1 MKPLPSLGEQESE
14 ILRYIGEQP
23 PVSVRDVAAQFSGL
37 ARTTVLTMME
47 RLRRKGYL
55 QRVKLDGVFKYSAK
69 VQSEV
74 VMKKKITDFVEKTL
88 GGSMTPLINYFSSPS
103 QLDESEVEKLRALVA
118 EFDRQKESL

>member
-88 GGSMTPLINYFSSPS
+88 GGSMAPLINYFSSPS

-118 EFDRQKESL
+118 EFDRKKESP